1 MEIRD
6 TPSWKRQI
14 NLIHDPKHTYL
25 FDEYTKENLDKMLDQ
40 VSFFPQIELGI
51 TVNDFVIEER
61 GVSQLFVPV
70 ASFDDDRKKNRNEEI
85 VAMIEGIIYPW
96 FGIGYRIDQI

>member
-1 MEIRD
+1 MDIRD

-51 TVNDFVIEER
+51 TVNDFAVITGSSYEFYPNSTVSSTLKSTLVL
-61 GVSQLFVPV
+61 VSQL
-70 ASFDDDRKKNRNEEI
+70 AGK
-85 VAMIEGIIYPW
+85 A
-96 FGIGYRIDQI
+96 